1 MIDLYKDY
9 FQKSRI
15 FLYPILG
22 IRRGASVT
30 PMETFLGWQNQYS
43 FTDRKFICQYHLRDD
58 KEFIRFEKD
67 ILLKHKLFFDFKQT
81 DNKEGVY
88 IFDFSSMAEDY
99 DNVVA
104 GTYSKLSKSHKNKI
118 ERFYGR
124 WNSDF
129 AYVESFLYPDK
140 YYEVYSALLNVEDSV
155 LRTSGELCSHIDA
168 VKETLTATIKNFE
181 FTTKNMSNLKTMLL
195 VTVPYTPTEN
205 SFRMIPAT
213 NDCPYVDVVY
223 WKDKKVL
230 EITSTIK
237 KSEYAMFPKLDDN
250 GDVEMRKS
258 TKTTEDGQKI
268 THKQERRIAEVNTKY
283 YIINKDEIDA
293 FVAQVAVNSDT
304 VDYKQYLNDTN
315 LVKGNAPMEIIK
327 P

>member
-140 YYEVYSALLNVEDSV
+140 YYEIYSSLLNVEDSV

-181 FTTKNMSNLKTMLL
+181 FTTKLT
-195 VTVPYTPTEN
+195 
-205 SFRMIPAT
+205 
-213 NDCPYVDVVY
+213 
-223 WKDKKVL
+223 
-230 EITSTIK
+230 
-237 KSEYAMFPKLDDN
+237 
-250 GDVEMRKS
+250 
-258 TKTTEDGQKI
+258 
-268 THKQERRIAEVNTKY
+268 
-283 YIINKDEIDA
+283 
-293 FVAQVAVNSDT
+293 
-304 VDYKQYLNDTN
+304 
-315 LVKGNAPMEIIK
+315 
-327 P
+327 